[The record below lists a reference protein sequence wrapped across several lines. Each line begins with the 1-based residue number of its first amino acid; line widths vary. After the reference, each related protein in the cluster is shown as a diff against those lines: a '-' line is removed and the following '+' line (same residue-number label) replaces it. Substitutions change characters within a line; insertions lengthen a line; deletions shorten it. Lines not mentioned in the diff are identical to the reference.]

1 MPPVPERLAR
11 LFRLDAPP
19 PGATQGAPQGPWG
32 RRFRPAEILAA
43 GVPPAGLLL
52 SMRFPEGGW
61 LNLNVQVPRPRAW
74 HSDNFL
80 IAFAV
85 MSLAAA
91 AMILWAVR
99 RLTRPVG
106 ALAAAAERLGR
117 DVNAPALP
125 EDGPHEIAV
134 AARAFNTMAG
144 NIRRFVADRTLML
157 AAIGH
162 DLRTPITRLRLRAE
176 LLDDE
181 SQRARM
187 LADLAEMEGM
197 IGATLAFARDDAAQ
211 EPALPLDLAA
221 LVRTVLDEAADSR
234 EGAVTAYAG
243 PERMVLPLRPVAMKR
258 ALANLVG
265 NALAYGGAARATLS
279 RAPGEVL
286 LLIEDDGPGI
296 PEDQL
301 EQVFE
306 PFRRLEASRNRETGG
321 TGLGLTI
328 ARSIIRAHGGD
339 VRLQNRVG
347 GGLRA
352 ELRLPG

>member
-1 MPPVPERLAR
+1 
-11 LFRLDAPP
+11 
-19 PGATQGAPQGPWG
+19 
-32 RRFRPAEILAA
+32 
-43 GVPPAGLLL
+43 
-52 SMRFPEGGW
+52 
-61 LNLNVQVPRPRAW
+61 
-74 HSDNFL
+74 
-80 IAFAV
+80 

-181 SQRARM
+181 NQRARM

-339 VRLQNRVG
+339 VRLQNRTAAG
-347 GGLRA
+347 CGRSFACRGEQPAQALGRYAWSKWRNHHETLDRPCCPWPLASGLRRRRRRIWDHPA
-352 ELRLPG
+352 AARARHPGRTAATAAIPAPISAAVPGRPARLQ